1 MAITDL
7 EKNLLEE
14 NPKRKERAGLHAV
27 LAQAFINLKEYPKA
41 IDALKNASSETR
53 KKSLRG
59 RYYFIIGQ
67 LFERQNQRDSAQ
79 VYYQKT
85 IKQKLEYSSSLMGR
99 GSNRKSSYPNS
110 FSRRKSN
117 LP

>member
-1 MAITDL
+1 M
-7 EKNLLEE
+7 EE

-79 VYYQKT
+79 VYYQKQLSK
-85 IKQKLEYSSSLMGR
+85 IGIFLVAYG
-99 GSNRKSSYPNS
+99 
-110 FSRRKSN
+110 
-117 LP
+117 